1 MNLEELQ
8 ALVEQLKKADQAFKL
23 SLDNPDDVVELKE
36 PEMAAFVEPE
46 METVEMPKK
55 PIAKK
60 VTTKTVTLDGS
71 FKIERGLYEILT
83 RNFSKNVSTLLIGE
97 TGCGKT
103 EVVAHIAKD
112 MGLPLYIL
120 DMGTMTDPISGLIG
134 IHTVTIVDGRT
145 TSTFKKSRFSEIIQK
160 PGIVLL
166 DELSRASTQANNLL
180 FPCLDFR
187 RQLSMEYCFEDQTPI
202 PVHPNCVFVATAN
215 LGSQYTGTHKIDR
228 ALLDRFMT
236 VKVNTPDSSDM
247 KASLKVSYASV
258 DKNQLDTIVTIYD
271 NILKAHNEFKIDFK
285 LSFRHIKYIAA
296 MVQDGFTIYD
306 SFYSICMGLSGME
319 DNKVLTDILNVAKHT
334 DKEEVNEEMSA

>member
-8 ALVEQLKKADQAFKL
+8 ALVEQLKKADIAFKS
-23 SLDNPDDVVELKE
+23 SLENPDDVVKLIE
-36 PEMAAFVEPE
+36 PEMAAFVEPV
-46 METVEMPKK
+46 MEPVEMPKK
-55 PIAKK
+55 TAAKK
-60 VTTKTVTLDGS
+60 VTSKTVTLNGN

-112 MGLPLYIL
+112 MGLPLHIL

-134 IHTVTIVDGRT
+134 IHTVTIIDGKT
-145 TSTFKKSRFSEIIQK
+145 TSTFKKSRFSEIIQQ

-202 PVHPNCVFVATAN
+202 SVHPNCVFVATAN

-247 KASLKVSYASV
+247 KASLKVSYPSV
-258 DKNQLDTIVTIYD
+258 DKKNIDTIVTIYD
-271 NILKAHNEFKIDFK
+271 NILKAHDEFKIDFK
-285 LSFRHIKYIAA
+285 LSFRHMKYISA

-306 SFYSICMGLSGME
+306 SFYAICTGLSSME
-319 DNKVLTDILNVAKHT
+319 DNKVLTDILNVAKNAEN
-334 DKEEVNEEMSA
+334 EEVKSEITA